1 MSLGFYIS
9 VIADAD
15 FTAKA
20 AGNRAITEQVVRQ
33 QLLAGISQ
41 PFKQIRQ

>member
-15 FTAKA
+15 LTAKA